1 MSLIDSSTLEAVK
14 DAYQRSLVGIDP
26 DTASLRQVFSDHP
39 LAGPLALALID
50 GIVEPVGSRAGDII
64 QAAHQALGGSAASP
78 QIEKPSDEPRSIF
91 KESESDDEKPAFM
104 TCAEAYFE
112 ELQMGNT
119 IKMFRRAREFLDAR
133 PVTEDPRFRR
143 ILHDIFYGLI
153 KVDQADPFT
162 VSSECTDA
170 IAILCEHIDALSA
183 SAINTWVFSILIPA
197 NRTDDAIQALSL
209 VVRHADQLSETPLE
223 VGPESLP
230 LRFEA
235 WRETSP
241 DTKSVFIEDVNSL
254 SNTGIVFLQNGAPN
268 KARAVIAA
276 VQSSG
281 LATLVT
287 EADYWLAQISKSC
300 GNEAAWEYWLKRC
313 SAAAKLVGDSNY
325 LAKAQGLLNNT
336 YEEPAIELPGY
347 PIHPDDTV
355 TRAGGDAL
363 DRIPTLEE
371 AKTFLINL
379 YPQIDSLT
387 LTDTTIPDLS
397 PTRVS
402 DWANVL
408 FRTGSEKVEDWA
420 QDSPEILEAGFLLA
434 KSSGLSHEALGL
446 WALEFLH
453 HSNAPKNHT
462 LQSLFTLLKDASFFH
477 MKSESGLTSDPTAA
491 LSLGVVIMDA
501 TSKDSS
507 AAAVSF
513 RSAVSSLVLDALVQA
528 GWTETGNLWATHHPG
543 ESDDQTWLTS
553 LAQLVSL
560 GDSED
565 DLLAALKNLNE
576 ERFPRSAFATVRW
589 LLENREWDYIV
600 SHWQEMFTDS
610 QELTLSGVSGYQ
622 MLVNRFAVNSNIFEA
637 GNPLQAATLG
647 VAEFSHDRGVPG
659 FRWWLGAREVADLPD
674 HLLDRPDLDI
684 EEIAAAEFGGPSKD
698 GSDRL
703 LRGANR
709 AGWSVGKMHDRQPI
723 GAMFALY
730 TVWQAWSHL
739 DPNPMDGLVNSAR
752 TSENLSWPF
761 DFDAMWATLTGAAS
775 ESQLLAAL
783 DFNDERV
790 REAIS
795 KSPQLTDAVAS
806 KLLKDSTEQEK
817 GYLSAAALLA
827 PNLSPAM
834 TEELSHNIDVDELWR
849 VAAEPSVPLEL
860 LRRWAKHDTDSVRRA
875 VARNTSTPDDVL
887 SELALDSSLAVRDAV
902 MNNPSA
908 SDETRAL
915 VSLQS

>member
-78 QIEKPSDEPRSIF
+78 QIEKPSEEPRSIF
-91 KESESDDEKPAFM
+91 KESEDDDEKPAFM

-112 ELQMGNT
+112 EVQKGNT

-133 PVTEDPRFRR
+133 PATEDPRFRR

-153 KVDQADPFT
+153 KVDERDPFT

-170 IAILCEHIDALSA
+170 IGILSERVDALSA

-209 VVRHADQLSETPLE
+209 IVRHADQLCETPLE

-230 LRFEA
+230 FRFEA

-241 DTKSVFIEDVNSL
+241 DAKSVFIEDVNSL

-528 GWTETGNLWATHHPG
+528 GWTETANLWATHHPG

-565 DLLAALKNLNE
+565 DLLEALKKLNE
-576 ERFPRSAFATVRW
+576 EHFPRNVYATVRW
-589 LLENREWDYIV
+589 LMEKREWEYIV
-600 SHWQEMFTDS
+600 RHWQDMFTDTE
-610 QELTLSGVSGYQ
+610 ELTLSGVTGYK
-622 MLVNRFAVNSNIFEA
+622 MIVNRFAVNSDRFEA
-637 GNPLQAATLG
+637 GNPLQSATLA

-659 FRWWLGAREVADLPD
+659 FRWWLGAKDVTDLPD

-684 EEIAAAEFGGPSKD
+684 EEIVAAEGAARGGYVL
-698 GSDRL
+698 GR
-703 LRGANR
+703 
-709 AGWSVGKMHDRQPI
+709 MHKRQPT
-723 GAMFALY
+723 AALFAVYAL
-730 TVWQAWSHL
+730 WKSWSHE
-739 DPNPMDGLVNSAR
+739 DPNPMDSLIETVR
-752 TSENLSWPF
+752 TNEHVSWPF
-761 DFDAMWATLTGAAS
+761 DFDAMWATLTGTAS
-775 ESQLLAAL
+775 ESQLLTTL
-783 DFNDERV
+783 DYDDARV
-790 REAIS
+790 REAVAR
-795 KSPQLTDAVAS
+795 SPHLTDASAK
-806 KLLKDSTEQEK
+806 KLLQHSSEQEK
-817 GYLSAAALLA
+817 GSLSAAALLA
-827 PNLSPAM
+827 PSLSPTM
-834 TEELSHNIDVDELWR
+834 TEELSRNIDVDELWR